1 MRLSKI
7 RLSGFKSFV
16 DPTSIS
22 FPGNLTGI
30 VGPNGCGKSN
40 VIDAIRWVLGEG
52 SAKTLRGDSMADVI
66 FNGTSDR
73 KPVGQASVELYFD
86 NSDGTIGGAYAGY
99 SEVSV
104 RRAVSRDGTS
114 QFFLNNARCRRKD
127 ITNLLLGTGVGAHGY
142 SIIEQGMISRL
153 VEARPEELRAFLEEA
168 AGISKYKERRRETE
182 HKVRHTRENLERLGD
197 LRDEV
202 DKQLAHLKRQ
212 ARAAERY
219 RTLKEEERRTQAE
232 VLALTLRGLRADV
245 AEREQAL
252 GTKQL
257 AFDAAETGQRSIET
271 EIEKLRVEEDE
282 RGEAFQAVH
291 GARLRLDADIGHL
304 EDAIRHR
311 KATASRLDQDL
322 NDATQE
328 LQELSGHIEGDT
340 GKIERFDR
348 TLNELAPEFAAA
360 GDRQRES
367 DDTLRRAEEEL
378 ERFRERWEQVAAEL
392 ADTRKDREL
401 GEAQL
406 EHLDGQRERLQ
417 GRLRDSAAERDAA
430 QFAEHEEELAQL
442 ADREAKLGA
451 ASAEALASVAALAER
466 IRRQRGEERRIFDEL
481 DEAREQLQGER
492 ERLSSLEALQEAVLG
507 NVPAAVD
514 GWLEKHSV
522 GGARLAEE
530 LAVTAGWERAVETV
544 LGDALQAVAVENID
558 KLADAIAEIADG
570 PLVLVEERSLTG
582 GAEDRGQLLDKVQS
596 PGAAAALL
604 DGVRTADS
612 LAEALKLRPTLE
624 EGQSAIT
631 PDGIWVGRYWL
642 RVHRGNDSQ
651 LGVIARSDEI
661 AELRDDVASLTRRAQ
676 ELTGEHAAARS
687 RFDELEAEHAAAQ
700 IEANRSQQTHSASQT
715 ELEAAR
721 ARLEQM
727 RDRKAELDRGIAESA
742 VEQKSLTEQIHE
754 CRERLAASV
763 ARCEELLGSK
773 AQLEHDGKQCRER
786 VLEARTLADSDR
798 SSAQEIALRMES
810 ARSSKDAAAD
820 ALSRVRVQQH
830 KLTERHAQLMVQIDE
845 TRAPLPSEETR
856 LSDLLDRRLTVEG
869 QLAEAREAVESVN
882 ERLRE
887 AESRRGAQELRV
899 NEARGEI
906 EQARLGVREA
916 EVRAESV
923 REQFDDSGFDLE
935 DMLGEL
941 PDEENATERAELLE
955 RIGKRI
961 ARLGAINLAAID
973 EFEQQSERKQYLD
986 RQFTDLSSA
995 LETLESAIGK
1005 IDRQTKARFKTTF
1018 DKANMHLGA
1027 LFPRLFNGGHAFLEL
1042 TGSDLLN
1049 SGVTIMARPPGKRI
1063 NTIQALSGG
1072 EKALTAVALVFAI
1085 FELNPAPFCLLDEVD
1100 APLDDTNISRFS
1112 ELVKDMADRIQFVL
1126 ITHNKATMDTMY
1138 QLIGVTMSEPGV
1150 SRLVAVDIDEAARL
1164 AAM

>member
-16 DPTSIS
+16 DPTGIS

-40 VIDAIRWVLGEG
+40 IIDAIRWVLGEG
-52 SAKTLRGDSMADVI
+52 SAKTLRGGSMADVI

-104 RRAVSRDGTS
+104 RRVVSRDGTS
-114 QFFLNNARCRRKD
+114 QFFLNNTRCRRKD
-127 ITNLLLGTGVGAHGY
+127 ITNLLLGTGVGAQGY

-182 HKVRHTRENLERLGD
+182 HKVRHTRENLERLSD

-202 DKQLAHLKRQ
+202 DKQLSHLKRQ

-219 RTLKEEERRTQAE
+219 RALKDEERRTRAE
-232 VLALTLRGLRADV
+232 VLALTLRSLRGDV
-245 AEREQAL
+245 AEREKTL
-252 GTKQL
+252 GSKQL
-257 AFDAAETGQRSIET
+257 AFDAAETELRASET
-271 EIEKLRVEEDE
+271 GIEKLRVEEDE
-282 RGEAFQAVH
+282 RNEAFQAVH
-291 GARLRLDADIGHL
+291 GVRLRLDADIGHL

-311 KATASRLDQDL
+311 KATASRLEQDL
-322 NDATQE
+322 KGATRE
-328 LQELSGHIEGDT
+328 LEELSGLIDSDT
-340 GKIERFDR
+340 NKIERFDR
-348 TLNELAPEFAAA
+348 TLNELAPESAAA

-367 DDTLRRAEEEL
+367 DDTLCRAEEEL
-378 ERFRERWEQVAAEL
+378 ERYRERWEQVAAEL
-392 ADTRKDREL
+392 AETRKDCEL
-401 GEAQL
+401 GEARL
-406 EHLDGQRERLQ
+406 EHLGAQRERLQ
-417 GRLRDSAAERDAA
+417 GRLTDSAAERDAA
-430 QFAEHEEELAQL
+430 QIAEHENELEQL
-442 ADREAKLGA
+442 AYRQTRLEA
-451 ASAEALASVAALAER
+451 ASSNALASVAALADR
-466 IRRQRGEERRIFDEL
+466 IRQQRADEQRTFDEL
-481 DEAREQLQGER
+481 EALREQLQGER
-492 ERLSSLEALQEAVLG
+492 ERLSSLEALQEAALG
-507 NVPAAVD
+507 NVSETFD
-514 GWLEKHSV
+514 GWLEEHSV
-522 GGARLAEE
+522 AAVRLAEE
-530 LAVTAGWERAVETV
+530 LAVAPGWERAVETV
-544 LGDALQAVAVENID
+544 LADALQAVTVESID
-558 KLADAIAEIADG
+558 RLADAIAEIADG
-570 PLVLVEERSLTG
+570 RLVLVEARSATD
-582 GAEDRGQLLDKVQS
+582 AVEARGRLLDKVHS
-596 PGAAAALL
+596 PGAATALL
-604 DGVRTADS
+604 GGVLTADS

-631 PDGIWVGRYWL
+631 PDGIWVGRHWL
-642 RVHRGNDSQ
+642 RVHRGNESQ

-661 AELRDDVASLTRRAQ
+661 ARLRDEVASLTEKVRQLAS
-676 ELTGEHAAARS
+676 EHATARS

-700 IEANRSQQTHSASQT
+700 TEANRSQQTHAASLT
-715 ELEAAR
+715 GLEAAR

-727 RDRKAELDRGIAESA
+727 RDRKAELDRGIADSA
-742 VEQKSLTEQIHE
+742 AEQESLTEQIRE
-754 CRERLAASV
+754 CRERLAARAV
-763 ARCEELLGSK
+763 QRDELLAAK
-773 AQLEHDGKQCRER
+773 AQLEQDGSQCRER
-786 VLEARTLADSDR
+786 VLHARSQADGDR
-798 SSAQEIALRMES
+798 ESAQEIALRVES
-810 ARSSKDAAAD
+810 ARSSKQAAAE
-820 ALSRVRVQQH
+820 ALARVRVQQH
-830 KLTERHAQLMVQIDE
+830 KLTERHAQLMVQVEE
-845 TRAPLPSEETR
+845 TRTPLPAEEKR
-856 LSDLLDRRLTVEG
+856 LSDLLDRRLSVEG
-869 QLAEAREAVESVN
+869 QLAEAREAVEDVN

-887 AESRRGAQELRV
+887 ADGRRGAHELRV
-899 NEARGEI
+899 SEARGEI
-906 EQARLGVREA
+906 EQTRLEVREA
-916 EVRAESV
+916 EVRAELV
-923 REQFDDSGFDLE
+923 REQFDDCGFGLDE
-935 DMLGEL
+935 MLGEL
-941 PDEENATERAELLE
+941 PEEANESERAELLE

-961 ARLGAINLAAID
+961 TRLGAINLAAID

-986 RQFTDLSSA
+986 KQFTDLSSA

-1018 DKANMHLGA
+1018 DKANMHIA
-1027 LFPRLFNGGHAFLEL
+1027 ELFPRLFNGGHAFLEL
-1042 TGSDLLN
+1042 TGGDLLS

-1100 APLDDTNISRFS
+1100 APLDDTNITRFS

>member
-16 DPTSIS
+16 DPTSIT
-22 FPGNLTGI
+22 FPGNLTGV

-52 SAKTLRGDSMADVI
+52 SAKTLRSESMADVI
-66 FNGTSDR
+66 FNGTSER

-104 RRAVSRDGTS
+104 RRVVSRDGTS
-114 QFFLNNARCRRKD
+114 QFFLNNTRCRRKD

-182 HKVRHTRENLERLGD
+182 HKVRHTRENLERLSD

-219 RTLKEEERRTQAE
+219 RALKDDERRTRAE
-232 VLALTLRGLRADV
+232 VLALTLRSLRADV
-245 AEREQAL
+245 AEREKAL
-252 GTKQL
+252 GSKQL
-257 AFDAAETGQRSIET
+257 AFDAAETEQRSIET
-271 EIEKLRVEEDE
+271 GIEKLRIEEDE
-282 RGEAFQAVH
+282 RSEAFQAVH
-291 GARLRLDADIGHL
+291 GVRLRLDADIGHL

-322 NDATQE
+322 KDATVQLE
-328 LQELSGHIEGDT
+328 ELSGHIEGDT
-340 GKIERFDR
+340 NKIEQLDR

-360 GDRQRES
+360 GDRQGES
-367 DDTLRRAEEEL
+367 DDRLRLVEEEL
-378 ERFRERWEQVAAEL
+378 ERYRERWEQVAAEL
-392 ADTRKDREL
+392 ADARRDCEL
-401 GEAQL
+401 EEAQL
-406 EHLDGQRERLQ
+406 EHLGAQHERLQ
-417 GRLRDSAAERDAA
+417 GRLRDSTAERDAA
-430 QFAEHEEELAQL
+430 QYAEHEDELARL
-442 ADREAKLGA
+442 ADREATLGA
-451 ASAEALASVAALAER
+451 ASADALTSVAVLAEQ
-466 IRRQRGEERRIFDEL
+466 IRRQRAEEERILDAL
-481 DEAREQLQGER
+481 DEVRERLQDER
-492 ERLSSLEALQEAVLG
+492 ARLSSLEALREAALG
-507 NVPAAVD
+507 NVSEAVD
-514 GWLEKHSV
+514 GWLEQHSV
-522 GGARLAEE
+522 GGTRLAEE
-530 LAVTAGWERAVETV
+530 LAVASGWERAVETV
-544 LGDALQAVAVENID
+544 LGDALQAVTVENIED
-558 KLADAIAEIADG
+558 LVDAIAEIADG
-570 PLVLVEERSLTG
+570 RLVLVEEQPSTDGVDVHGR
-582 GAEDRGQLLDKVQS
+582 LLDKVQS
-596 PGAAAALL
+596 PGAAASLL
-604 DGVRTADS
+604 GGVRTADS

-631 PDGIWVGRYWL
+631 PDGIWVGRHWL
-642 RVHRGNDSQ
+642 RVHRGNESQ
-651 LGVIARSDEI
+651 LGVIARTDEI
-661 AELRDDVASLTRRAQ
+661 AQLRDDVASLTERARR
-676 ELTGEHAAARS
+676 LTSEHAAARN
-687 RFDELEAEHAAAQ
+687 RFDELEAEHVAAQ
-700 IEANRSQQTHSASQT
+700 TGANRSQQTHSAAQT

-727 RDRKAELDRGIAESA
+727 RDRKAELDRGIADSA
-742 VEQKSLTEQIHE
+742 AEQESLTERIRE
-754 CRERLAASV
+754 CRERLAASS
-763 ARCEELLGSK
+763 ARREELLAAR
-773 AQLEHDGKQCRER
+773 AQLEHEGTQCRER
-786 VLEARTLADSDR
+786 VLDARMQADSDR
-798 SSAQEIALRMES
+798 ESSQEIALRMES
-810 ARSSKDAAAD
+810 ARSSRDAATD
-820 ALSRVRVQQH
+820 ALARVRVQQH
-830 KLTERHAQLMVQIDE
+830 KLTERHGQLAVQIEE

-856 LSDLLDRRLTVEG
+856 LAELLDRRLTVEG

-882 ERLRE
+882 ARLRE

-899 NEARGEI
+899 NEARGGI
-906 EQARLGVREA
+906 EEARLEVREA

-923 REQFDDSGFDLE
+923 REQFDESGFELDAMLE
-935 DMLGEL
+935 EL
-941 PDEENATERAELLE
+941 SDDANESERAELLE

-986 RQFTDLSSA
+986 KQFVDLSSA

-1018 DKANMHLGA
+1018 DKANMHVA
-1027 LFPRLFNGGHAFLEL
+1027 ELFPRLFNGGHAFLEL
-1042 TGSDLLN
+1042 TGADLLN

-1100 APLDDTNISRFS
+1100 APLDDTNITRFS
-1112 ELVKDMADRIQFVL
+1112 ELVRDMADRIQFVL
-1126 ITHNKATMDTMY
+1126 VTHNKATMDTM
-1138 QLIGVTMSEPGV
+1138 QRLIGVTMSEPGV